1 MDDPCESTRHNRR
14 VPEVVATAAVIVVD
28 IEAVAVAGKI
38 LFFFLFDTN
47 NYI

>member
-14 VPEVVATAAVIVVD
+14 VPEVVATAAVIVVE
-28 IEAVAVAGKI
+28 IEAVAGKI

-47 NYI
+47 NYM